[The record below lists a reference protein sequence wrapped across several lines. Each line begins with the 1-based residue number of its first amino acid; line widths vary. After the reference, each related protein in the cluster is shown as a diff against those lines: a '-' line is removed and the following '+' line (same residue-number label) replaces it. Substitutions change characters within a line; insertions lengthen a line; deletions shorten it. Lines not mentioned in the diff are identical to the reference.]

1 MEVARRWLESHVRA
15 RPNEQGARVV
25 AVAAVV
31 VTVLVTGCWKFVP
44 AMRGFR
50 DRAAANAALPRL
62 ERELAGAHAT
72 DIDRT
77 FLIEARRL
85 LPEHARYIVE
95 TGPNVQVSTSTTL
108 PSVHGYSLF
117 WLLPRRQV
125 RDTDPQ
131 GRPGYVLC
139 FGCALAPL
147 RPRLQILWDNH
158 HGVVI
163 ARFRT

>member
-1 MEVARRWLESHVRA
+1 MEVARRLLESHVRA

-72 DIDRT
+72 DI
-77 FLIEARRL
+77 
-85 LPEHARYIVE
+85 VE

-108 PSVHGYSLF
+108 PSVHGYTLF